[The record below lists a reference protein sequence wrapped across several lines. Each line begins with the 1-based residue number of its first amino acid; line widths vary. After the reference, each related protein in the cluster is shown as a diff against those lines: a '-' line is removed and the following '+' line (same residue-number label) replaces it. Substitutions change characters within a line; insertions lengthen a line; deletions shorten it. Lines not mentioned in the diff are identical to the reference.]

1 MQPCACPYNDGMT
14 TADLSLVDC
23 PPTAD
28 FSDAVARLFDGEQV
42 HRDAYTSATVYR
54 LEQRRLLARSWIYL
68 GHVSQTP
75 SAGDFIAVTVAEV
88 PLLMVRQADG
98 GVVVL
103 INRCA
108 HKGAMMTCA
117 ASGQAGRAL
126 RCPYHA
132 WAYRLDGSLLALPIR
147 EGYEGTGLAR
157 SQAARGLTVVASAV
171 HRGFVFVRLSSTGAS
186 FEEQVPEGMRRCI
199 DAMADRS
206 PTGTLEVAGP
216 ALRSVIECNWKIYL
230 ENVNDTVHA
239 SVTHESSAESA
250 SRTWEALQRSGEAP
264 ARKPMAME
272 QLLPFSQGSD
282 FMERMGGQVFS
293 GGHSILGI
301 NASLHSDY
309 SSIPG
314 YEAAMVAAWGET
326 KTADILRWSPQN
338 AVIYPSI
345 AFKSM
350 PQTLRVIRPLG
361 VNRTLV
367 EVWAFRALGA
377 PDALL
382 ERTLTYNR
390 IVFSPMSLVAHD
402 DVQVFESIQRALASP
417 GNEWVNL
424 QRGARGMDP
433 AGDSIVG
440 GTDERMIRNQ
450 YRAWAAALA
459 LPESVAEADAAPHGS
474 VHEGLGEGLDR

>member
-1 MQPCACPYNDGMT
+1 MQPCACPYNGAMT
-14 TADLSLVDC
+14 RRDQPFADC
-23 PPTAD
+23 PPDAD
-28 FSDAVARLFDGEQV
+28 RSDAVHRLFDGERV
-42 HRDAYTSATVYR
+42 HRDAYTSESVYHI
-54 LEQRRLLARSWIYL
+54 EQRRLFARSWLYL

-75 SAGDFIAVTVAEV
+75 SAGDFIAVTIADV

-103 INRCA
+103 IYRCA

-117 ASGQAGRAL
+117 SSGHAGRAL

-132 WAYRLDGSLLALPIR
+132 WAYRLDGSLLAVPIR
-147 EGYEGTGLAR
+147 EGYEGTVFAQ
-157 SQAARGLTVVASAV
+157 SEAARGLSAVASAV
-171 HRGFVFVRLSSTGAS
+171 YRGFVFVRLVSVGQS
-186 FEEQVPEGMRRCI
+186 FEEQVPAAMRRCI

-206 PTGTLEVAGP
+206 PTGMLEAVGP
-216 ALRSVIECNWKIYL
+216 CLRSVIECNWKIYL

-239 SVTHESSAESA
+239 AVTHESSAEAA
-250 SRTWEALQRSGEAP
+250 SETWEALQRSGEAP
-264 ARKPMAME
+264 ARKPVAME

-282 FMERMGGQVFS
+282 FMERMGGQVFE

-314 YEAAMVAAWGET
+314 YEAAMVAAWGEAR
-326 KTADILRWSPQN
+326 TAEILGWSPQN

-350 PQTLRVIRPLG
+350 PQTLRVIRPLS

-367 EVWAFRALGA
+367 EVWAFRAVGA
-377 PDALL
+377 PEALL

-417 GNEWVNL
+417 GNEWINL
-424 QRGARGMDP
+424 QRGARGPDA
-433 AGDSIVG
+433 AGDATVG
-440 GTDERMIRNQ
+440 GTDERMMRNQ

-459 LPESVAEADAAPHGS
+459 RPETEGAD
-474 VHEGLGEGLDR
+474 R